1 MAKKTPP
8 GPVLSLAELHELCMK
23 AARRAGARKA
33 VARSLAD
40 ATVAAEAEG
49 QSIVGLAHF
58 FDYTDS
64 LVAGRID
71 GKAKPKVR
79 KVRPGVFHADA
90 RGGLAQ
96 LGFDR
101 VFKRL
106 VKAARKRGVAVFSQ
120 ANAYTCGSLG
130 YHVERLA
137 MEGLVALAATNAP
150 AMVVGGGAT
159 KPVYGTN
166 PMAFAAPAGDG
177 ALLLIDQSSSATAF
191 VNVRAAAAAGATVPD
206 GWVVD
211 KDGKPTNDPNAVFD
225 GGLLAFGGNRGA
237 NVALISEVL
246 AAGLSGANWS
256 LDAPSLFAGTQSAR
270 VGMFVVAMDPDA
282 LSPGFA
288 LRLAAQLQR
297 LAGLGVHI
305 PGRAKALAAEKAA
318 RLGVSPDAALV
329 RRLQRDAGMM
339 EPI

>member
-8 GPVLSLAELHELCMK
+8 GPVLSLVELHALCME

-49 QSIVGLAHF
+49 QVSVGLAHF

-90 RGGLAQ
+90 CGGLAQ

-101 VFKRL
+101 VIKRL
-106 VKAARKRGVAVFSQ
+106 VKAARKRGVALFSQ
-120 ANAYTCGSLG
+120 TNGYTCGSLG
-130 YHVERLA
+130 YHAERLA
-137 MEGLVALAATNAP
+137 KEGLVALAATNGP
-150 AMVVGGGAT
+150 ALIAGGGAT
-159 KPVYGTN
+159 KPIYCTN
-166 PMAFAAPAGDG
+166 PMAFAAPVEGG
-177 ALLLIDQSSSATAF
+177 APLLIDQSSSATAF
-191 VNVRAAAAAGATVPD
+191 VNVRAAAQAGQPLPA
-206 GWVVD
+206 GWAID
-211 KDGKPTNDPNAVFD
+211 RDGKPTTDAKAAME
-225 GGLLAFGGNRGA
+225 GALLAFGGARGA
-237 NVALISEVL
+237 NVALMVEVL
-246 AAGLSGANWS
+246 SAGLSGANWS
-256 LDAPSLFAGTQSAR
+256 LDAPSILSGDQTPGTGLFIIAI
-270 VGMFVVAMDPDA
+270 DPEA
-282 LSPGFA
+282 LAPGFA
-288 LRLAAQLQR
+288 RRLAAQLQR
-297 LAGLGVHI
+297 LDGLGVHI
-305 PGRAKALAAEKAA
+305 PGRAKAAAAEKAA